1 MFDGGLGCR
10 FVPHSQL
17 WARYFAI
24 PGNNL
29 MIGIP
34 GKDRSY
40 SDEGAQLAAYII
52 QNVTGAAILIPRTSA
67 APAWVQLRWVTISTT
82 EGCRTLNCHN
92 AWSVSERQN
101 FHSR

>member
-1 MFDGGLGCR
+1 MGHSDMCDGGLRCR

-24 PGNNL
+24 LGNNL

-52 QNVTGAAILIPRTSA
+52 QNVTGTAVAYPVRSYICCNSMGATVLG
-67 APAWVQLRWVTISTT
+67 
-82 EGCRTLNCHN
+82 GCKRN
-92 AWSVSERQN
+92 
-101 FHSR
+101 

>member
-1 MFDGGLGCR
+1 MYDGSLGCR

-17 WARYFAI
+17 WARYLAI

-52 QNVTGAAILIPRTSA
+52 QNVTGTAITNSHPSYICCTSMGA
-67 APAWVQLRWVTISTT
+67 TPL
-82 EGCRTLNCHN
+82 GNYKHN
-92 AWSVSERQN
+92 
-101 FHSR
+101 